1 MRDFKILVRYANPTE
16 SLSRYFTEISKEEI
30 LTPEKEAELA
40 FLVKQG
46 DDRAKEKLIRSNL
59 RFVVSVSK
67 AYATNVIPLEDLI
80 SEGNKGL
87 IEAADLFDPSTGFK
101 FISYAVW
108 HIRKYI
114 FLYINNLSRSVRI
127 PTNVSNEMRKYQI
140 LEDAFVSY
148 NGREPSIDEIV
159 EIMESNGDPISPA
172 TIQTIKNK
180 PTSVPFENP
189 GSSEDDSTFSP
200 ANFIKSEYDTDN
212 YTIDSDMKVII
223 GELLKS
229 LNPLQRQVME
239 LKYGIGDSSNNEPMS
254 FPQIAE
260 KLERTPE
267 GIRLIAK
274 KAERLMRYQAIRKRI
289 SKDAF

>member
-40 FLVKQG
+40 FLVKAG
-46 DDRAKEKLIRSNL
+46 DQKAKDKLIKSNL
-59 RFVVSVSK
+59 RFVVSVAK
-67 AYATNVIPLEDLI
+67 AYATNNIPLEDLI

-87 IEAADLFDPSTGFK
+87 IEAADLFDPTTGFK

-127 PTNVSNEMRKYQI
+127 PTNVSNDIKKYQTV
-140 LEDAFVSY
+140 EDAFVSF

-159 EIMESNGDPISPA
+159 EIMESNGDTISSS
-172 TIQTIKNK
+172 TIHTIKNK
-180 PTSVPFENP
+180 PSSVPFENP
-189 GSSEDDSTFSP
+189 GTSEDDSTFSP
-200 ANFIKSEYDTDN
+200 ANFIKSEYNTDSYAIN
-212 YTIDSDMKVII
+212 EDMKVII
-223 GELLKS
+223 NELLKA
-229 LNPLQRQVME
+229 LNPIQKKVME
-239 LKYGIGDSSNNEPMS
+239 LKYGLDSISKEPMS
-254 FPQIAE
+254 FSQIAE

-267 GIRLIAK
+267 GIRLIVK
-274 KAERLMRYQAIRKRI
+274 KAEKIMKYRAEKKKIN
-289 SKDAF
+289 KDAF

>member
-40 FLVKQG
+40 FLTKEG
-46 DDRAKEKLIRSNL
+46 DEKAKEKLIRSNL
-59 RFVVSVSK
+59 RFVVSVAK
-67 AYATNVIPLEDLI
+67 AYANNNIPLEDLI

-127 PTNVSNEMRKYQI
+127 PTNVTNEMRKYQSI
-140 LEDAFVSY
+140 EDAFVSY
-148 NGREPSIDEIV
+148 NGREPSIDEIL
-159 EIMESNGDPISPA
+159 EIMESNGDPISIS
-172 TIQTIKNK
+172 TINTIKNK
-180 PTSVPFENP
+180 PTSVPLENP
-189 GSSEDDSTFSP
+189 DAKDDESAFSP
-200 ANFIKSEYDTDN
+200 INFIKSEYNTDN
-212 YTIDSDMKVII
+212 YTINEDMKVII
-223 GELLKS
+223 NELLKHLS
-229 LNPLQRQVME
+229 PIQREIME
-239 LKYGIGDSSNNEPMS
+239 LKYGLGESYKEPMS
-254 FPQIAE
+254 FSQIAE
-260 KLERTPE
+260 KMERTPE

-274 KAERLMRYQAIRKRI
+274 KAERIMKLQAIKKRFN
-289 SKDAF
+289 KDLF

>member
-40 FLVKQG
+40 FL
-46 DDRAKEKLIRSNL
+46 AKEGDEKAKDKLIKSNL
-59 RFVVSVSK
+59 RFVVSVAK
-67 AYATNVIPLEDLI
+67 AYANNNIPLEDLI

-87 IEAADLFDPSTGFK
+87 IEASDLFDPSTGFK

-127 PTNVSNEMRKYQI
+127 PTNVTNEMRRYQSI
-140 LEDAFVSY
+140 EDSFVSY
-148 NGREPSIDEIV
+148 NGREPSIDEIL
-159 EIMESNGDPISPA
+159 EIMESNGDPISSA
-172 TIQTIKNK
+172 TINAIKNK
-180 PTSVPFENP
+180 PTSVPLENP
-189 GSSEDDSTFSP
+189 DAKDDESAFSP
-200 ANFIKSEYDTDN
+200 INFIKSEYDTDN
-212 YTIDSDMKVII
+212 YTINEDMRVII
-223 GELLKS
+223 NELLKTLS
-229 LNPLQRQVME
+229 PIQRQIME
-239 LKYGIGDSSNNEPMS
+239 LKYGLGESYKEPMS

-274 KAERLMRYQAIRKRI
+274 KAERIMKLQAVKKRLN
-289 SKDAF
+289 KDLF

>member
-40 FLVKQG
+40 FLAKGG
-46 DDRAKEKLIRSNL
+46 DEKAKDKLIRSNL
-59 RFVVSVSK
+59 RFVVSVAK
-67 AYATNVIPLEDLI
+67 AYATNNVPLEDLI

-87 IEAADLFDPSTGFK
+87 IESADLFDPSTGFK

-127 PTNVSNEMRKYQI
+127 PTNVTNDMRKYQSV
-140 LEDAFVSY
+140 EDSFVSY
-148 NGREPSIDEIV
+148 NGREPSIDEIL
-159 EIMESNGDPISPA
+159 EIMENNGDTISNTA
-172 TIQTIKNK
+172 IDTIKNK
-180 PTSVPFENP
+180 PTAVPLENP
-189 GSSEDDSTFSP
+189 DARDDESTFSP
-200 ANFIKSEYDTDN
+200 INFIKSEYDTDN
-212 YTIDSDMKVII
+212 YSINEDMKVII
-223 GELLKS
+223 SELLKS
-229 LNPLQRQVME
+229 LSPIQREIME
-239 LKYGIGDSSNNEPMS
+239 LKYGLGEFYKEPMS
-254 FPQIAE
+254 FSQIAE

-274 KAERLMRYQAIRKRI
+274 KSERIMKLQAVKKRLN
-289 SKDAF
+289 KDLF

>member
-40 FLVKQG
+40 FLVRGG
-46 DDRAKEKLIRSNL
+46 DEKAKDKLVRSNL
-59 RFVVSVSK
+59 RFVVSVAK
-67 AYATNVIPLEDLI
+67 AYATNNIPLEDLI

-127 PTNVSNEMRKYQI
+127 PTNVTNEMRKYQM
-140 LEDAFVSY
+140 LEDTFVSY
-148 NGREPSIDEIV
+148 NGREPSVDEILD
-159 EIMESNGDPISPA
+159 IMESNGDPISYS
-172 TIQTIKNK
+172 TIQAIKNK
-180 PTSVPFENP
+180 PTSVPFENT
-189 GSSEDDSTFSP
+189 GSCDDESVFSP
-200 ANFIKSEYDTDN
+200 ANFIKSEYNTDN
-212 YTIDSDMKVII
+212 YSISEDMKVII
-223 GELLKS
+223 NELLKALS
-229 LNPLQRQVME
+229 PMQREIME
-239 LKYGIGDSSNNEPMS
+239 LKYGLGESYKEPMS
-254 FPQIAE
+254 FSQIAE

-267 GIRLIAK
+267 GIRLIAN
-274 KAERLMRYQAIRKRI
+274 KAERIMKYQAIRKKI
-289 SKDAF
+289 SKDSF

>member
-40 FLVKQG
+40 FLVRGG
-46 DDRAKEKLIRSNL
+46 DEKAKDKLVRSNL
-59 RFVVSVSK
+59 RFVVSVAK
-67 AYATNVIPLEDLI
+67 AYATNNIPLEDLI

-127 PTNVSNEMRKYQI
+127 PTNVTNEMRKYQSV
-140 LEDAFVSY
+140 EDAFVSY
-148 NGREPSIDEIV
+148 NGREPSVDEIL
-159 EIMESNGDPISPA
+159 EIMESNGDSISYA
-172 TIQTIKNK
+172 TVQAIKNK
-180 PTSVPFENP
+180 PTSVPFENT
-189 GSSEDDSTFSP
+189 GSWDDESVFSP
-200 ANFIKSEYDTDN
+200 ANFIKSEYNTDN
-212 YTIDSDMKVII
+212 YSISEDMKVII
-223 GELLKS
+223 NELLKA
-229 LNPLQRQVME
+229 LNPIQRQIME
-239 LKYGIGDSSNNEPMS
+239 LKYGLGESYKEPMS
-254 FPQIAE
+254 FSQIAE

-274 KAERLMRYQAIRKRI
+274 KAERIMKYQAIRKRI
-289 SKDAF
+289 GKDAF

>member
-40 FLVKQG
+40 FLVRGG
-46 DDRAKEKLIRSNL
+46 DEKAKDKLVRSNL
-59 RFVVSVSK
+59 RFVVSVAK
-67 AYATNVIPLEDLI
+67 AYATNNIPLEDLI

-127 PTNVSNEMRKYQI
+127 PTNVTNEMRKYQSV
-140 LEDAFVSY
+140 EDAFVSY
-148 NGREPSIDEIV
+148 NGREPSVDEIL
-159 EIMESNGDPISPA
+159 EIMESNGDSISYA
-172 TIQTIKNK
+172 TVQAIKNK
-180 PTSVPFENP
+180 PTSVPFENT
-189 GSSEDDSTFSP
+189 GSWDDESVFSP
-200 ANFIKSEYDTDN
+200 ANFIKSEYNTDN
-212 YTIDSDMKVII
+212 YSISEDMKVII
-223 GELLKS
+223 NELLKS
-229 LNPLQRQVME
+229 LNPIQRQIME
-239 LKYGIGDSSNNEPMS
+239 LKYGLGESYKEPMS
-254 FPQIAE
+254 FQQIAE

-274 KAERLMRYQAIRKRI
+274 KAERIMKYQAIRKRI
-289 SKDAF
+289 GKDAF

>member
-40 FLVKQG
+40 FLVRQG
-46 DDRAKEKLIRSNL
+46 DEKAKDKLVRSNL
-59 RFVVSVSK
+59 RFVVSVAK
-67 AYATNVIPLEDLI
+67 AYATNNVPLEDLI

-127 PTNVSNEMRKYQI
+127 PTNVSNEMRKYQT

-189 GSSEDDSTFSP
+189 GTSDDDHTFSP
-200 ANFIKSEYDTDN
+200 SNFIKSEYNTDS
-212 YTIDSDMKVII
+212 YTINEDRRAII
-223 GELLKS
+223 NELLKA
-229 LNPLQRQVME
+229 LNPIQRQIME
-239 LKYGIGDSSNNEPMS
+239 LKYGLGDSGNKEPMS
-254 FPQIAE
+254 FLQIAE

-274 KAERLMRYQAIRKRI
+274 KAERIMKYRAVKKNINNE
-289 SKDAF
+289 SF

>member
-40 FLVKQG
+40 FLVRGG
-46 DDRAKEKLIRSNL
+46 DEKAKDKLVRSNL
-59 RFVVSVSK
+59 RFVVSVAK
-67 AYATNVIPLEDLI
+67 AYATNNIPLEDLI

-127 PTNVSNEMRKYQI
+127 PTNVTNEMRKYQSV
-140 LEDAFVSY
+140 EDAFVSY
-148 NGREPSIDEIV
+148 NGREPSVDEIL
-159 EIMESNGDPISPA
+159 EIMESNGDSISYA
-172 TIQTIKNK
+172 TVQAIKNK
-180 PTSVPFENP
+180 PTSVPFENT
-189 GSSEDDSTFSP
+189 GSWDDESVFSP
-200 ANFIKSEYDTDN
+200 ANFIKSEYNTDN
-212 YTIDSDMKVII
+212 YSISEDMKVII
-223 GELLKS
+223 NELLKS
-229 LNPLQRQVME
+229 LNPIQRQIME
-239 LKYGIGDSSNNEPMS
+239 LKYGLGESYKEPMS
-254 FPQIAE
+254 FSQIAE

-274 KAERLMRYQAIRKRI
+274 KAERIMKYQAIRKRI
-289 SKDAF
+289 GKDAF